1 MKLASLYSGGKDS
14 TFSMY
19 LAEQMGHEVPIMVNI
34 MPEDAASWIFHTPNL
49 GVVPAMA
56 EAMGKTLVTA
66 PSTGTEEGDMEGL
79 RRALE
84 GLDIDGVVTGAV
96 WSDYQWD
103 RMNLVCGDLGLKVVS
118 PMWRKDQDML
128 MESMI
133 DSGIVAV
140 VVGCFAEGFDESW
153 LGKRLDLEALDEL
166 RALRKRYGISV
177 MGEGGEYESMTLY
190 SPMHKYPLRIAS
202 SEKVWRR
209 NEGLLKVGALEPCA
223 EPSERIPSSWPHWSP
238 LISRTST

>member
-1 MKLASLYSGGKDS
+1 
-14 TFSMY
+14 
-19 LAEQMGHEVPIMVNI
+19 
-34 MPEDAASWIFHTPNL
+34 
-49 GVVPAMA
+49 MA

-66 PSTGTEEGDMEGL
+66 PSTGSEEGDMDGL

-153 LGKRLDLEALDEL
+153 LGRRLDHEALDDL
-166 RALRKRYGISV
+166 RILRRKYGISV
-177 MGEGGEYESMTLY
+177 MGEGGEYESMTLD
-190 SPMHKYPLRIAS
+190 SPMHRYPLRIAS
-202 SEKVWRR
+202 SEKVWKR
-209 NEGLLKVGALEPCA
+209 NEGLLRVKALEPCA
-223 EPSERIPSSWPHWSP
+223 GPSERIPSSWPRS
-238 LISRTST
+238 